1 MNTAPR
7 EPNPRP
13 TNRKPG
19 RLYAHS
25 WTTAAGL
32 AALAL
37 TVLETAG
44 TQHP

>member
-1 MNTAPR
+1 MDTSIPTR
-7 EPNPRP
+7 QPNRYR
-13 TNRKPG
+13 TTRR
-19 RLYAHS
+19 RLYAHT

-44 TQHP
+44 IRNP